1 MVVGVRDRYVQLG
14 CSPAVPT
21 TWSNI
26 VVDCGE
32 KCLHYH
38 YNIVRHWAPLRARPT
53 PHHQRPMLVS
63 DRVNGTTGWLVCL
76 ELQSHNLV
84 TVLLLPRN
92 ISRQHLARNF
102 SLRVSPIHLMGR
114 AITSNI
120 THPKEYMS
128 PDTLGLHPESR
139 SGAAHLTAPALLVL
153 DNRSK

>member
-1 MVVGVRDRYVQLG
+1 MYN
-14 CSPAVPT
+14 SAVPQPCRPRGATSWLTVEKNVCT
-21 TWSNI
+21 TTN
-26 VVDCGE
+26 
-32 KCLHYH
+32 
-38 YNIVRHWAPLRARPT
+38 NIVRRWAPLRARPT

-84 TVLLLPRN
+84 IVLLLPRN